1 MRATAGRQAAAWPGR
16 GLAWPFGVSSFRA
29 GFLKVT
35 GWAGLTCFHPPKEK
49 KKGSLHHPSRLSARK
64 RHTIPARRKKPD
76 PKFQIEL
83 PTTPP

>member
-16 GLAWPFGVSSFRA
+16 GLAWPFGVSSLRA

-35 GWAGLTCFHPPKEK
+35 GLGWADLLSSAEKK
-49 KKGSLHHPSRLSARK
+49 KKGSRGPLRPETAHNSGASEK
-64 RHTIPARRKKPD
+64 TEN